1 MTTHLHLPKLSPH
14 FVWGASTAAYQIEG
28 AAAEYGRGPSI
39 WDEFTHTPGKVKDGN
54 TGDRACDHYHL
65 YKEDVGLMKGLG
77 LDAYRFSVSW
87 SRVLPEDAGAAN
99 EKGLDFYDRLID
111 ELLRNDIEPWLRLY
125 HWDLPLALHRR
136 GGWTNRDS
144 AEWFSDY
151 ASLLSARFAN
161 RWKRPPEGRELI
173 KQGW

>member
-1 MTTHLHLPKLSPH
+1 MKPPYLPKLPPH
-14 FVWGASTAAYQIEG
+14 FIWGASTAAYQIEG
-28 AAAEYGRGPSI
+28 AAAEDGRGPSI
-39 WDEFTHTPGKVKDGN
+39 WDEFARTFGKVKDGN

-87 SRVLPEDAGAAN
+87 SRVLPEGAGEVN

-111 ELLRNDIEPWLRLY
+111 ELLRNDIEPWLCLY

-151 ASLLSARFAN
+151 ASLLSTRFGDRVAAWATFN
-161 RWKRPPEGRELI
+161 
-173 KQGW
+173 